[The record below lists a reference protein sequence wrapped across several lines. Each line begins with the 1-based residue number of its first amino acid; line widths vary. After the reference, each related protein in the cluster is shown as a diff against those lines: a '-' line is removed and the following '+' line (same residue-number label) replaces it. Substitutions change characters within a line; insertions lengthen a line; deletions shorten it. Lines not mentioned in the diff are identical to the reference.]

1 MVNKSL
7 KVPNQNP
14 KSLKVGS
21 IKMKNYKYFMV
32 KKTSNGKKWVKADKT
47 QTKCHNY
54 LKQKIGENMKEF
66 EKKKRYSS
74 RSQAIAV
81 SYSQTK
87 KKFNKCNL
95 QK

>member
-1 MVNKSL
+1 MKNHSL
-7 KVPNQNP
+7 KGPS
-14 KSLKVGS
+14 KSARSLKVGS
-21 IKMKNYKYFMV
+21 VKMKNYKYFMV
-32 KKTSNGKKWVKADKT
+32 KKTSKGKQWVKADKT

-54 LKQKIGENMKEF
+54 LKDKIGENMKEF

-87 KKFNKCNL
+87 KKFKKCNL
-95 QK
+95 